1 MNVFLDGAI
10 DQGDFAVKQGQ
21 LQAEMADIDRQL
33 EEQPRYDAKRGE
45 LALTA
50 FDFMQNAADLW
61 KRSKT
66 GVRREILAAVSLN
79 RKVSD
84 VSLVLEKRK
93 PFDLAIEGPLFL
105 SGRHR

>member
-1 MNVFLDGAI
+1 MS
-10 DQGDFAVKQGQ
+10 
-21 LQAEMADIDRQL
+21 
-33 EEQPRYDAKRGE
+33 
-45 LALTA
+45 
-50 FDFMQNAADLW
+50 NAADLW

-105 SGRHR
+105 SGRGDRI